1 MCFMSRI
8 NWCFPYQV
16 SFICL
21 DFLIKISGVC
31 DCPAGFM
38 LFDDSCVACAAPG
51 ATLDLNGVCQC
62 ANFATLV
69 DNTTDGTATCQ
80 CDENYLPF
88 NDNCIMCSGVGAF
101 VNEAGQCSCDT
112 GAMPVFINNLV
123 QCVCP
128 DNWVQSGDTCFQCNR
143 GKISV

>member
-1 MCFMSRI
+1 MMFEKNKAIDFQPVLTFAVSIFVVGAIIAGIATKFLPKCSAKTT
-8 NWCFPYQV
+8 NVSKVSNQV
-16 SFICL
+16 
-21 DFLIKISGVC
+21 
-31 DCPAGFM
+31 
-38 LFDDSCVACAAPG
+38 
-51 ATLDLNGVCQC
+51 C
-62 ANFATLV
+62 ANFASLV
-69 DNTTDGTATCQ
+69 ENSTDGTAICK
-80 CDENYLPF
+80 CDQNYLPF
-88 NDNCIMCSGVGAF
+88 NDVCIMCSGVGAF